1 MVAFFL
7 SLQDS
12 MLAYL
17 ILQTKNSTFK
27 MEISYKIE
35 NNVAI
40 ISWNMTTSPMN
51 VLNDISIPEFEQHLE
66 RAYADPEVK
75 GIIITSDKNEFIAGA
90 DVKMILRNNS
100 KDPSEMHKFSLDF
113 NAIFRKLEV
122 CGKPVVAAINGTA
135 LGGGYEVC
143 LACHYRI
150 ALDNPKAVIGLPEVQ
165 LGLLPGGGGTQRLP
179 RLIGMEAALML
190 MVEGKRITP
199 KEALGYGMVNDM
211 AATREEM
218 MEKAMKWI
226 AANPKAIQPWDE
238 FDKKTGAIKAR
249 ENYKVPGGNVQSPTG
264 MRTFAGGTAMI
275 MDKTKGNYPAPI
287 AILSC
292 VYEGLQVNI
301 DRAIPI
307 EVRYFVKVATSK
319 EAKNLISVMFL
330 GKNDADKGASR
341 PKTVPPTDVKKLGI
355 LGAGFMGAGIAYVS
369 AMAGIEVVLKD
380 VSLEGAEK
388 GKDYSRSLI
397 QKGIE
402 RGKTTA
408 EKGEKLLSLIR
419 TTADVAD
426 LKGCDLIIEAVFEN
440 RELKAS
446 VTQESEPML
455 VENTGVF
462 GSNTSTIPITGLAK
476 ASAKPENF
484 IGIHFFSP
492 VDKMMLVELIRGNQT
507 SDYAVAVAVDFVKKI
522 RKTPIVVNDFRGFYT
537 SRCFGT
543 YTSEGIAL
551 LQDGV
556 NPILIENAGKNAGM
570 PVGALA
576 VSDEVALD
584 LALKISKQ
592 GIADGALTEADTTFQ
607 ATKLMVEGL
616 GRLGKKN
623 KKGFYEYPE
632 GGKKYLWEGLA
643 EHFPVAAIQP
653 DVEEVKKRL
662 LYRQVVESIRC
673 MDEGVLISKLDGNIG
688 SILAWGFPPYAGG
701 TLNFPEFV
709 GKETFLK
716 ECDRLANTYGERFRL
731 TEKQKTLVETL

>member
-1 MVAFFL
+1 
-7 SLQDS
+7 
-12 MLAYL
+12 
-17 ILQTKNSTFK
+17 
-27 MEISYKIE
+27 MEINYKVE

-51 VLNDISIPEFEQHLE
+51 VLNDISIPEFEGHLE
-66 RAYADPEVK
+66 KAYTDPEVK
-75 GIIITSDKNEFIAGA
+75 GIIITSEKNEFIAGA

-113 NAIFRKLEV
+113 NAIFRKLET
-122 CGKPVVAAINGTA
+122 CGKPIVAAMNGTA

-179 RLIGMEAALML
+179 RIIGMEAALML
-190 MVEGKRITP
+190 MVEGKRISP

-211 AATREEM
+211 AATHEEM
-218 MEKAMKWI
+218 MEKAVKWI
-226 AANPKAIQPWDE
+226 LANPKAIQPWDE

-249 ENYKVPGGNVQSPTG
+249 ENYKVPSGNVQSPTG

-292 VYEGLQVNI
+292 VYEGLQVNM

-307 EVRYFVKVATSK
+307 EARYFVKVATSR
-319 EAKNLISVMFL
+319 EAKNLIGVMFL
-330 GKNDADKGASR
+330 GKNEADKGASR
-341 PKTVPPTDVKKLGI
+341 PKGIPPTDVKKIGI

-380 VSLEGAEK
+380 ITIENAEK
-388 GKDYSRSLI
+388 GKDYSRVLV

-408 EKGEKLLSLIR
+408 DKGEKLLSLIKP
-419 TTADVAD
+419 TSEVAD

-446 VTQESEPML
+446 VTKEAEPML
-455 VENTGVF
+455 IESGVF

-476 ASAKPENF
+476 ASERPENF

-492 VDKMMLVELIRGNQT
+492 VDKMMLVELIRGKAT
-507 SDYAVAVAVDFVKKI
+507 SDYAVALAVDFVKKI
-522 RKTPIVVNDFRGFYT
+522 RKTPIVVNDSRGFYT
-537 SRCFGT
+537 SRCFST
-543 YTSEGIAL
+543 YTTEGIAL
-551 LQDGV
+551 LKDGV
-556 NPILIENAGKNAGM
+556 DPVLIENAGKNAGM

-592 GIADGALTEADTTFQ
+592 SIADGALSEEDGAYQVTRM
-607 ATKLMVEGL
+607 MVEDL
-616 GRLGKKN
+616 GRFGKKN

-632 GGKKYLWEGLA
+632 NGKKYLWEGLA
-643 EHFPVAAIQP
+643 EYFPVSKNQP

-673 MDEGVLISKLDGNIG
+673 MDEGVLMTKLDGNIG

-701 TLNFPEFV
+701 TLNFPDFI

-716 ECDRLANTYGERFRL
+716 ETERLADTYGERFRL
-731 TEKQKTLVETL
+731 TEKQKKLVSNL

>member
-1 MVAFFL
+1 
-7 SLQDS
+7 
-12 MLAYL
+12 
-17 ILQTKNSTFK
+17 
-27 MEISYKIE
+27 MEINYKVE

-51 VLNDISIPEFEQHLE
+51 VMNDISIPEFEGHLE
-66 RAYADPEVK
+66 TAYADPEVR
-75 GIIITSDKNEFIAGA
+75 GIIITSEKNEFIAGA

-100 KDPSEMHKFSLDF
+100 KDQSEMHKFSLDF
-113 NAIFRKLEV
+113 NAIFRKLET
-122 CGKPVVAAINGTA
+122 CGKPVVAAMNGTA

-143 LACHYRI
+143 LSCHYRI

-179 RLIGMEAALML
+179 RIIGMEAALML
-190 MVEGKRITP
+190 MVEGKRISP
-199 KEALGYGMVNDM
+199 KEALGYGMVNDI
-211 AATREEM
+211 AVTREEM

-226 AANPKAIQPWDE
+226 LANPKAIQPWDE

-292 VYEGLQVNI
+292 VYEGLQVNM

-307 EVRYFVKVATSK
+307 EARYFVKVATSR
-319 EAKNLISVMFL
+319 EAKNLIGVMFL
-330 GKNDADKGASR
+330 GKNEADKGASR
-341 PKTVPPTDVKKLGI
+341 PKNIPVTDVKKLGI

-380 VSLEGAEK
+380 VSIEAAEK
-388 GKDYSRSLI
+388 GKDYSRGLV

-402 RGKTTA
+402 RGKTTSD
-408 EKGEKLLSLIR
+408 KGEKLLSLIKP
-419 TTADVAD
+419 TADVAD

-440 RELKAS
+440 RDLKAT
-446 VTQESEPML
+446 VTKEAEPML
-455 VENTGVF
+455 IESGVF

-492 VDKMMLVELIRGNQT
+492 VDKMMLVELIRGKET
-507 SDYAVAVAVDFVKKI
+507 SDYAVALAVDFVKKI
-522 RKTPIVVNDFRGFYT
+522 RKTPIVVNDSRGFYT
-537 SRCFGT
+537 SRCFST
-543 YTSEGIAL
+543 YTTEGIAL
-551 LQDGV
+551 LKDGV
-556 NPILIENAGKNAGM
+556 DPVLIENAGKNAGM

-592 GIADGALTEADTTFQ
+592 SIADGALTEEDGAYQVTR
-607 ATKLMVEGL
+607 LMVEDL
-616 GRLGKKN
+616 GRFGKKN

-632 GGKKYLWEGLA
+632 GGKKHLWEGLA
-643 EHFPVAAIQP
+643 EYFPVSEIQP

-673 MDEGVLISKLDGNIG
+673 MDEGVLMTKLDGNIG

-701 TLNFPEFV
+701 TLNFPDFV
-709 GKETFLK
+709 GTETFLN
-716 ECDRLANTYGERFRL
+716 EVERLADTYGERFRL
-731 TEKQKTLVETL
+731 TAKQKELVKNL

>member
-1 MVAFFL
+1 MR
-7 SLQDS
+7 
-12 MLAYL
+12 AYL
-17 ILQTKNSTFK
+17 IFNQKTSTII
-27 MEISYKIE
+27 MEINYKVE

-51 VLNDISIPEFEQHLE
+51 VLNDTSIPEFSGHLE
-66 RAYADPEVK
+66 KAYNDSEVK
-75 GIIITSDKNEFIAGA
+75 GIIITSEKNEFIAGA
-90 DVKMILRNNS
+90 DVKMLLKNN
-100 KDPSEMHKFSLDF
+100 DGDTTEMHQFSLNF
-113 NAIFRKLEV
+113 NNIFRKLET
-122 CGKPVVAAINGTA
+122 CGKPVVAAMNGTA

-143 LACHYRI
+143 LASHYRI
-150 ALDNPKAVIGLPEVQ
+150 AIDNPKAQIGLPEVQ

-190 MVEGKRITP
+190 MVEGKRISP
-199 KEALGYGMVNDM
+199 KEALGYGMINDLV
-211 AATREEM
+211 ANREEM

-226 AANPKAIQPWDE
+226 VANPKPIQPWDE

-264 MRTFAGGTAMI
+264 MRIFAAGTAMI

-307 EVRYFVKVATSK
+307 EARYFVKVATSI

-330 GKNDADKGASR
+330 GKNEADKGASR
-341 PKTVPPTDVKKLGI
+341 PKDVPPTDVKKLGI

-369 AMAGIEVVLKD
+369 AMAGIDVVLKD
-380 VSLEGAEK
+380 VSIEGAEK
-388 GKDYSRSLI
+388 GKDYSRALI

-408 EKGEKLLSLIR
+408 EKGEKLLSLIK
-419 TTADVAD
+419 TTADAAD

-446 VTQESEPML
+446 VTKESEPML
-455 VENTGVF
+455 VENGVF
-462 GSNTSTIPITGLAK
+462 GSNTSTLPITGLAK

-492 VDKMMLVELIRGNQT
+492 VDKMMLVELIRGKET
-507 SDYAVAVAVDFVKKI
+507 SDYAVALAVDYVKKI
-522 RKTPIVVNDFRGFYT
+522 RKTPIVVNDSRGFYT

-543 YTSEGIAL
+543 YTTEGIAL
-551 LQDGV
+551 LKDGV

-592 GIADGALTEADTTFQ
+592 AIADGALSENDSTYQ
-607 ATKLMVEGL
+607 ATKLMVEDL

-632 GGKKYLWEGLA
+632 SGKKYLWEGLS
-643 EHFPVAAIQP
+643 EHFPVAKVQP
-653 DVEEVKKRL
+653 DVAEVKARL
-662 LYRQVVESIRC
+662 LYRQVVECIRC

-701 TLNFPEFV
+701 ALNFPEYV

-716 ECDRLANTYGERFRL
+716 ETDRLSNTYGERFRL
-731 TEKQKTLVETL
+731 TEKQKELVKNL

>member
-1 MVAFFL
+1 
-7 SLQDS
+7 
-12 MLAYL
+12 
-17 ILQTKNSTFK
+17 
-27 MEISYKIE
+27 MEINYKID

-51 VLNDISIPEFEQHLE
+51 VLNDISIPEFSEHLE
-66 RAYADPEVK
+66 KAYADPEVK
-75 GIIITSDKNEFIAGA
+75 GIIITSEKNEFIAGA
-90 DVKMILRNNS
+90 DVRMILRNNS
-100 KDPSEMHKFSLDF
+100 KDPSEMHQFSLDF
-113 NAIFRKLEV
+113 NAIFRKLET

-135 LGGGYEVC
+135 LGGGYEIC

-150 ALDNPKAVIGLPEVQ
+150 ALDNPKAQIGLPEVQ

-190 MVEGKRITP
+190 MVEGKRISP
-199 KEALGYGMVNDM
+199 KEALGYGMVNDVV
-211 AATREEM
+211 ATREEM
-218 MEKAMKWI
+218 MEKAMKWVL
-226 AANPKAIQPWDE
+226 ANPKAIQPWDE
-238 FDKKTGAIKAR
+238 FDKKTGAIKPR
-249 ENYKVPGGNVQSPTG
+249 ENYKVPGGNVQSPVG

-307 EVRYFVKVATSK
+307 EARYFVQVSTSK

-330 GKNDADKGASR
+330 GRNEADKGASR
-341 PKTVPPTDVKKLGI
+341 PKAIPPTDVKKLGI

-369 AMAGIEVVLKD
+369 ALAGIEVVLKD

-388 GKDYSRSLI
+388 GKDYSRGLV
-397 QKGIE
+397 QKGIDK
-402 RGKTTA
+402 GKTTA

-419 TTADVAD
+419 TTADAAD

-446 VTQESEPML
+446 VTKESEPML
-455 VENTGVF
+455 IENGVF

-492 VDKMMLVELIRGNQT
+492 VDKMMLVELIRGKET

-522 RKTPIVVNDFRGFYT
+522 RKTPIVVNDSRGFYT

-556 NPILIENAGKNAGM
+556 HPILIENAGKNAGF

-584 LALKISKQ
+584 LALKITKQ
-592 GIADGALTEADTTFQ
+592 SIADGALTEDDTTYQ
-607 ATKLMVEGL
+607 GTKLMVEDL

-643 EHFPVAAIQP
+643 EHFPVAKVQP
-653 DVEEVKKRL
+653 DVEEIKKRL
-662 LYRQVVESIRC
+662 IYRQVVECIRC
-673 MDEGVLISKLDGNIG
+673 MDEGVLITKLDGNIG

-701 TLNFPEFV
+701 ALNFPEFV
-709 GKETFLK
+709 GKELFLT
-716 ECDRLANTYGERFRL
+716 ETNRLADTYGERFRL
-731 TEKQKTLVETL
+731 TEQQHELVKSL

>member
-1 MVAFFL
+1 
-7 SLQDS
+7 
-12 MLAYL
+12 
-17 ILQTKNSTFK
+17 
-27 MEISYKIE
+27 MEINYKVE

-51 VLNDISIPEFEQHLE
+51 VLNDISIPEFEGHLE
-66 RAYADPEVK
+66 TAYADPEVK

-100 KDPSEMHKFSLDF
+100 KDQSEMHQFSLNF
-113 NAIFRKLEV
+113 NAIFRKLET
-122 CGKPVVAAINGTA
+122 CGKPVVAAMNGTA

-179 RLIGMEAALML
+179 RIIGMEAALML
-190 MVEGKRITP
+190 MVEGKRISP

-226 AANPKAIQPWDE
+226 LANPKAIQPWDE

-292 VYEGLQVNI
+292 VYEGLQVNM

-307 EVRYFVKVATSK
+307 EARYFVKVATSR
-319 EAKNLISVMFL
+319 EAKNLIGVMFL
-330 GKNDADKGASR
+330 GKNEADKGASR
-341 PKTVPPTDVKKLGI
+341 PKNIPATDVKKLGI

-380 VSLEGAEK
+380 LSLEGAEK
-388 GKDYSRSLI
+388 GKDYSRGLV

-408 EKGEKLLSLIR
+408 DKGEKLLSLIKP
-419 TTADVAD
+419 TADITD
-426 LKGCDLIIEAVFEN
+426 LQGCDLIIEAVFEN
-440 RELKAS
+440 RELKAT
-446 VTQESEPML
+446 VTKEAEPML
-455 VENTGVF
+455 IENAERRPGVF

-492 VDKMMLVELIRGNQT
+492 VDKMMLVELIRGKET
-507 SDYAVAVAVDFVKKI
+507 SDYAVALAVDFVKKI
-522 RKTPIVVNDFRGFYT
+522 RKTPIVVNDSRGFYT
-537 SRCFGT
+537 SRCFST
-543 YTSEGIAL
+543 YTTEGIAL
-551 LQDGV
+551 LKDGV
-556 NPILIENAGKNAGM
+556 DPILIENAGKNAGM

-592 GIADGALTEADTTFQ
+592 SIADGALTEEDGAYQVTRM
-607 ATKLMVEGL
+607 MVEDL
-616 GRLGKKN
+616 GRFGKKN

-632 GGKKYLWEGLA
+632 GGKKYLWEGLSDY
-643 EHFPVAAIQP
+643 FPVSENQP

-662 LYRQVVESIRC
+662 LYRQVVECIRC
-673 MDEGVLISKLDGNIG
+673 FDEGVLMTKLDGNIG

-701 TLNFPEFV
+701 TLNFPDFV
-709 GKETFLK
+709 GTETFLK
-716 ECDRLANTYGERFRL
+716 EVERLADTYGERFRL
-731 TEKQKTLVETL
+731 TEQQKELVKNL

>member
-1 MVAFFL
+1 
-7 SLQDS
+7 
-12 MLAYL
+12 
-17 ILQTKNSTFK
+17 
-27 MEISYKIE
+27 MEINYKVE
-35 NNVAI
+35 NKVAI

-51 VLNDISIPEFEQHLE
+51 VLNDISIPEFEVHLE
-66 RAYADPEVK
+66 KAYSDAEVK
-75 GIIITSDKNEFIAGA
+75 GIIISSEKNEFIAGA

-113 NAIFRKLEV
+113 NAIFRKLET
-122 CGKPVVAAINGTA
+122 CGKPVVAAMNGTA
-135 LGGGYEVC
+135 LGGGYEIC

-179 RLIGMEAALML
+179 RIIGMEAALML
-190 MVEGKRITP
+190 MVEGKRISP
-199 KEALGYGMVNDM
+199 KEAFGYGMVNDI

-226 AANPKAIQPWDE
+226 LANPKAIQPWDE

-249 ENYKVPGGNVQSPTG
+249 ENYKVPGGNVQSPAG
-264 MRTFAGGTAMI
+264 MHTFAGGTAMV

-292 VYEGLQVNI
+292 VYEGLQVNM

-307 EVRYFVKVATSK
+307 EARYFVKVATSR
-319 EAKNLISVMFL
+319 EAKNLIGVMFL
-330 GKNDADKGASR
+330 GKNEADKGVSR
-341 PKTVPPTDVKKLGI
+341 PKGIHPTDVKKLGI

-369 AMAGIEVVLKD
+369 AMSGIEVVLKD
-380 VSLEGAEK
+380 ITIENAEK
-388 GKDYSRSLI
+388 GKDYSRGLV

-408 EKGEKLLSLIR
+408 DKGEKLLSLIKP
-419 TTADVAD
+419 TAEVAD
-426 LKGCDLIIEAVFEN
+426 LKDCDLIVEAVFEN

-446 VTQESEPML
+446 VTLEAEPML
-455 VENTGVF
+455 VENAEHGPGVF
-462 GSNTSTIPITGLAK
+462 GSNTSTIPISSLAK
-476 ASAKPENF
+476 VSTKPENF

-492 VDKMMLVELIRGNQT
+492 VDKMMLVELIRGKET
-507 SDYAVAVAVDFVKKI
+507 SDYAVALAVDFVKKI
-522 RKTPIVVNDFRGFYT
+522 RKTPIVVNDSRGFYT
-537 SRCFGT
+537 SRCFST
-543 YTSEGIAL
+543 YTAEGIAL
-551 LQDGV
+551 LKDGV
-556 NPILIENAGKNAGM
+556 DPVLIENAGKNAGM

-592 GIADGALTEADTTFQ
+592 SIDDGALSEEDGAYQVTRM
-607 ATKLMVEGL
+607 MVEDL
-616 GRLGKKN
+616 GRFGKKN
-623 KKGFYEYPE
+623 QKGFYEYPE
-632 GGKKYLWEGLA
+632 GGKKFLWEGLA
-643 EHFPVAAIQP
+643 EFFPVSKNQP

-673 MDEGVLISKLDGNIG
+673 LDEGVLMTKLDGNIG

-701 TLNFPEFV
+701 TLNFPDFV
-709 GKETFLK
+709 GTETFLK
-716 ECDRLANTYGERFRL
+716 EVERLADTYGDRFRL
-731 TEKQKTLVETL
+731 TEKQKELVSNL

>member
-1 MVAFFL
+1 
-7 SLQDS
+7 
-12 MLAYL
+12 
-17 ILQTKNSTFK
+17 
-27 MEISYKIE
+27 MEINYKVE

-51 VLNDISIPEFEQHLE
+51 VLNDISIPEFEVHLE
-66 RAYADPEVK
+66 KAYSDAQVK
-75 GIIITSDKNEFIAGA
+75 GIIISSEKNEFIAGA

-113 NAIFRKLEV
+113 NAIFRKLET
-122 CGKPVVAAINGTA
+122 CGKPVVAAMNGTA
-135 LGGGYEVC
+135 LGGGYEIC

-179 RLIGMEAALML
+179 RIIGMEAALML
-190 MVEGKRITP
+190 MVEGKRISP
-199 KEALGYGMVNDM
+199 KEAFGYGMVNDI

-218 MEKAMKWI
+218 MEKAIKWI
-226 AANPKAIQPWDE
+226 LANPKAIQPWDE

-249 ENYKVPGGNVQSPTG
+249 ENYKVPGGNVQSPAG
-264 MRTFAGGTAMI
+264 MRTFAGGTAMV

-292 VYEGLQVNI
+292 VYEGLQVNM

-307 EVRYFVKVATSK
+307 EARYFVKVATSR
-319 EAKNLISVMFL
+319 EAKNLIGVMFL
-330 GKNDADKGASR
+330 GKNEADKGVSR
-341 PKTVPPTDVKKLGI
+341 PKGIHPTDVKKLGI

-369 AMAGIEVVLKD
+369 AMSGIEVVLKD
-380 VSLEGAEK
+380 ITIENAEK
-388 GKDYSRSLI
+388 GKDYSRGLV

-408 EKGEKLLSLIR
+408 DKGEKLLSLIKP
-419 TTADVAD
+419 TAEVAD
-426 LKGCDLIIEAVFEN
+426 LKDCDLIVEAVFEN

-446 VTQESEPML
+446 VTLEAEPML
-455 VENTGVF
+455 VENAEHGPGVF
-462 GSNTSTIPITGLAK
+462 GSNTSTIPISSLAK
-476 ASAKPENF
+476 VSTKPENF

-492 VDKMMLVELIRGNQT
+492 VDKMMLVELIRGKET
-507 SDYAVAVAVDFVKKI
+507 SDYAVALAVDFVKKI
-522 RKTPIVVNDFRGFYT
+522 RKTPIVVNDSRGFYT
-537 SRCFGT
+537 SRCFST
-543 YTSEGIAL
+543 YTAEGIAL
-551 LQDGV
+551 LKDGV
-556 NPILIENAGKNAGM
+556 DPVLIENAGKNAGM

-592 GIADGALTEADTTFQ
+592 SIADGALSEEDGAYQVTRM
-607 ATKLMVEGL
+607 MVEDL
-616 GRLGKKN
+616 GRFGKKN
-623 KKGFYEYPE
+623 QKGFYEYPE
-632 GGKKYLWEGLA
+632 GGKKFLWEGLA
-643 EHFPVAAIQP
+643 EFFPVSKNQP

-673 MDEGVLISKLDGNIG
+673 LDEGVLMTKLDGNIG

-701 TLNFPEFV
+701 TLNFPDFV
-709 GKETFLK
+709 GTETFLK
-716 ECDRLANTYGERFRL
+716 EVERLADTYGDRFRL
-731 TEKQKTLVETL
+731 TEKQKELVSNL

>member
-1 MVAFFL
+1 
-7 SLQDS
+7 
-12 MLAYL
+12 
-17 ILQTKNSTFK
+17 
-27 MEISYKIE
+27 MEINYKVE

-51 VLNDISIPEFEQHLE
+51 VLNDISIPEFEVHLE
-66 RAYADPEVK
+66 KAYSDAEVK
-75 GIIITSDKNEFIAGA
+75 GIIISSEKNEFIAGA

-113 NAIFRKLEV
+113 NAIFRKLET
-122 CGKPVVAAINGTA
+122 CGKPVVAAMNGTA
-135 LGGGYEVC
+135 LGGGYEIC

-179 RLIGMEAALML
+179 RIIGMEAALML
-190 MVEGKRITP
+190 MVEGKRISP
-199 KEALGYGMVNDM
+199 KEAFGYGMVNDI

-218 MEKAMKWI
+218 MEKAIKWI
-226 AANPKAIQPWDE
+226 LANPKAIQPWDE

-249 ENYKVPGGNVQSPTG
+249 ENYKVPGGNVQSPAG
-264 MRTFAGGTAMI
+264 MRTFAGGTAMV

-292 VYEGLQVNI
+292 VYEGLQVNM

-307 EVRYFVKVATSK
+307 EARYFVKVATSR
-319 EAKNLISVMFL
+319 EAKNLIGVMFL
-330 GKNDADKGASR
+330 GKNEADKGVSR
-341 PKTVPPTDVKKLGI
+341 PKGIHPTDVKKLGI

-369 AMAGIEVVLKD
+369 AMSGIEVVLKD
-380 VSLEGAEK
+380 ITIENAEK
-388 GKDYSRSLI
+388 GKDYSRGLV

-408 EKGEKLLSLIR
+408 DKGEKLLSLIKP
-419 TTADVAD
+419 TAEVAD
-426 LKGCDLIIEAVFEN
+426 LKDCDLIVEAVFEN

-446 VTQESEPML
+446 VTLEAEPML
-455 VENTGVF
+455 VENAEHGPGVF
-462 GSNTSTIPITGLAK
+462 GSNTSTIPISSLAK
-476 ASAKPENF
+476 VSTKPENF

-492 VDKMMLVELIRGNQT
+492 VDKMMLVELIRGKET
-507 SDYAVAVAVDFVKKI
+507 SDYAVALAVDFVKKI
-522 RKTPIVVNDFRGFYT
+522 RKTPIVVNDSRGFYT

-543 YTSEGIAL
+543 YTAEGIAL
-551 LQDGV
+551 LKDGV
-556 NPILIENAGKNAGM
+556 DPVLIENAGKNAGM

-592 GIADGALTEADTTFQ
+592 SIADGALSEEDGAYQVTRM
-607 ATKLMVEGL
+607 MVEDL
-616 GRLGKKN
+616 GRFGKKN
-623 KKGFYEYPE
+623 QKGFYEYPE
-632 GGKKYLWEGLA
+632 GGKKFLWEGLA
-643 EHFPVAAIQP
+643 EFFPVSKNQP

-673 MDEGVLISKLDGNIG
+673 LDEGVLMTKLDGNIG

-701 TLNFPEFV
+701 TLNFPDFV
-709 GKETFLK
+709 GTETFLK
-716 ECDRLANTYGERFRL
+716 EVERLADTYGDRFRL
-731 TEKQKTLVETL
+731 TEKQKELVSNL

>member
-1 MVAFFL
+1 
-7 SLQDS
+7 
-12 MLAYL
+12 
-17 ILQTKNSTFK
+17 
-27 MEISYKIE
+27 MEINYKVE

-51 VLNDISIPEFEQHLE
+51 VLNDISIPEFEVHLE
-66 RAYADPEVK
+66 KAYSDAEVK
-75 GIIITSDKNEFIAGA
+75 GIIISSEKNEFIAGA

-113 NAIFRKLEV
+113 NAIFRKLET
-122 CGKPVVAAINGTA
+122 CGKPVVAAMNGTA
-135 LGGGYEVC
+135 LGGGYEIC

-179 RLIGMEAALML
+179 RIIGMEAALML
-190 MVEGKRITP
+190 MVEGKRISP
-199 KEALGYGMVNDM
+199 NEAFGYGMVNDI

-218 MEKAMKWI
+218 MEKAIKWI
-226 AANPKAIQPWDE
+226 LANPKAIQPWDE

-249 ENYKVPGGNVQSPTG
+249 ENYKVPGGNVQSPAG
-264 MRTFAGGTAMI
+264 MRTFAGGTAMV

-292 VYEGLQVNI
+292 VYEGLQVNM

-307 EVRYFVKVATSK
+307 EARYFVKVATSR
-319 EAKNLISVMFL
+319 EAKNLIGVMFL
-330 GKNDADKGASR
+330 GKNEADKGVSR
-341 PKTVPPTDVKKLGI
+341 PKGIHPTDVKKLGI

-369 AMAGIEVVLKD
+369 AMSGIEVVLKD
-380 VSLEGAEK
+380 ITIENAEK
-388 GKDYSRSLI
+388 GKDYSRGLV

-408 EKGEKLLSLIR
+408 DKGEKLLSLIKP
-419 TTADVAD
+419 TAEVAD
-426 LKGCDLIIEAVFEN
+426 LKDCDLIVEAVFEN

-446 VTQESEPML
+446 VTLEAEPML
-455 VENTGVF
+455 VENAEHGPGVF
-462 GSNTSTIPITGLAK
+462 GSNTSTIPISSLAK
-476 ASAKPENF
+476 VSTKPENF

-492 VDKMMLVELIRGNQT
+492 VDKMMLVELIRGKET
-507 SDYAVAVAVDFVKKI
+507 SDYAVALAVDFVKKI
-522 RKTPIVVNDFRGFYT
+522 RKTPIVVNDSRGFYT
-537 SRCFGT
+537 SRCFST
-543 YTSEGIAL
+543 YTAEGIAL
-551 LQDGV
+551 LKDGV
-556 NPILIENAGKNAGM
+556 DPVLIENAGKNAGM

-592 GIADGALTEADTTFQ
+592 SIADGALSEEDGAYQVTRM
-607 ATKLMVEGL
+607 MVEDL
-616 GRLGKKN
+616 GRFGKKN
-623 KKGFYEYPE
+623 QKGFYEYPE
-632 GGKKYLWEGLA
+632 GGKKFLWEGLA
-643 EHFPVAAIQP
+643 EFFPVSKNQP

-673 MDEGVLISKLDGNIG
+673 LDEGVLMTKLDGNIG

-701 TLNFPEFV
+701 TLNFPDFV
-709 GKETFLK
+709 GTETFLK
-716 ECDRLANTYGERFRL
+716 EVERLADTYGDRFRL
-731 TEKQKTLVETL
+731 TEKQKELVSNL